1 MSSKL
6 LLGLQNSIWCINSSV
21 LIFFDMKIP
30 RNQEYFPTNRGMNV
44 QPFIPDSW
52 FSGIFQLEIN
62 SIEGQSGFVWE
73 KETFKKKSESKSTLD
88 KYIGKYVD
96 SKRSQVAKRI
106 NITESKSCSWLKI
119 SQPLFNYNSYPFS
132 MSVKR
137 RQ

>member
-1 MSSKL
+1 M
-6 LLGLQNSIWCINSSV
+6 

-73 KETFKKKSESKSTLD
+73 KETFIKSESTLD

-96 SKRSQVAKRI
+96 SKRDQDDKRI
-106 NITESKSCSWLKI
+106 NITESKSC
-119 SQPLFNYNSYPFS
+119 
-132 MSVKR
+132 M
-137 RQ
+137 